1 MERSSIKS
9 NAVQTTYYKSEM
21 KIRDIF
27 VCGFRVEVYDFGYAS
42 YYYPS
47 FNGNAEFK
55 VSSKG
60 FRELS
65 HYLRFI
71 TYAKTLLDYA

>member
-1 MERSSIKS
+1 MATKRIIEV
-9 NAVQTTYYKSEM
+9 A
-21 KIRDIF
+21 
-27 VCGFRVEVYDFGYAS
+27 GFSVEVYNFGYAS

-55 VSSKG
+55 VTSKG

-65 HYLRFI
+65 HYLRTIRFFRNQ
-71 TYAKTLLDYA
+71 LNEDLDQQ